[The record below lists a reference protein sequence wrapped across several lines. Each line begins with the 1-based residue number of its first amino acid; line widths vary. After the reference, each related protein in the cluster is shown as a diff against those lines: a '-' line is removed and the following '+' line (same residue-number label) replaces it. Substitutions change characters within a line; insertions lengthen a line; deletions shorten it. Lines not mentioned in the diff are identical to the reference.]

1 MEYFKGDVVSFGI
14 QKNTETVTGKII
26 NVFKH
31 TVTVKDEECYGTWNV
46 LKDRVTL
53 VERGDEFIEKSLKLR
68 GISVW
73 YDAVG
78 ENLPYDG
85 EQIFVKS
92 ENGHYAISSFLD
104 GVFEVV
110 GNAEEFGKVDKWM
123 RIPEDNDIN
132 N

>member
-1 MEYFKGDVVSFGI
+1 MEYFKGDIVTFGVFA
-14 QKNTETVTGKII
+14 NTVEIYGPVTE
-26 NVFKH
+26 VYKH
-31 TVTVKDEECYGTWNV
+31 TLQVQNQTDKRYWNV
-46 LKDRVTL
+46 TKGRVQL

-92 ENGHYAISSFLD
+92 EEGHYAISSFLD

-110 GNAEEFGKVDKWM
+110 GNAGEFGKVEKWM